1 MAWSQWRFRFYFEG
15 GDRGVMLVWAGC
27 EYDAWVTMRVLTGVR
42 VSLEG
47 LDHWS

>member
-1 MAWSQWRFRFYFEG
+1 
-15 GDRGVMLVWAGC
+15 MLVWARC

-47 LDHWS
+47 LDPHDRDWETILK